1 MFTIDCEINWSIVK
15 QPVRKSVRFM
25 ECSLSKKIKC
35 LAMKPIYSTG
45 DKVYLTEEDDFVDY
59 EIVEI
64 SAVEGNDSQKPNE
77 KYKYKIRPVK
87 GDKTLVKSESEIFPI
102 TFA

>member
-1 MFTIDCEINWSIVK
+1 
-15 QPVRKSVRFM
+15 
-25 ECSLSKKIKC
+25 
-35 LAMKPIYSTG
+35 MKPIYSTG

-64 SAVEGNDSQKPNE
+64 NSVDGDNTKEHE
-77 KYKYKIRPVK
+77 RRYIYKIKPVK
-87 GDKTLVKSESEIFPI
+87 GQQTIEKGESEIFPI